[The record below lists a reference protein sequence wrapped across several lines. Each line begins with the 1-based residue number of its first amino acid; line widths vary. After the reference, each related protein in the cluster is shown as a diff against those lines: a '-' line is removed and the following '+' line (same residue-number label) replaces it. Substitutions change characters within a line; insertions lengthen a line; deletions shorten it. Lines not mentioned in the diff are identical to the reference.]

1 MNKLPPNSPGDG
13 DAAASAVSSTGI
25 GRRQLVLGATAIG
38 ATMAGMG
45 VARRWWADGKTEPL
59 SPGPS
64 PDSTF
69 WEQQWDTPQGVKLAM
84 QSFRGRPLLLNFWAT
99 WCPPCVDELPLI
111 NEFYR
116 QNKANGWQVLGVA
129 VDQLGPVQAF
139 LKTHP
144 LDFPIAMAGASG
156 SALARSLGNM
166 AGGLPFSVILGSE
179 GGVLHRKLG
188 RLTPADLDAWAQ
200 LK

>member
-1 MNKLPPNSPGDG
+1 MRQRPL
-13 DAAASAVSSTGI
+13 
-25 GRRQLVLGATAIG
+25 RRQLVLGATAIG

-69 WEQQWDTPQGVKLAM
+69 WAQQWDTPQGVKLAM

-166 AGGLPFSVILGSE
+166 AWGIAPQAGPPDACGPGCLGAVKIAILSACMVGIS
-179 GGVLHRKLG
+179 
-188 RLTPADLDAWAQ
+188 ALDQARRPIIFT
-200 LK
+200 

>member
-1 MNKLPPNSPGDG
+1 M
-13 DAAASAVSSTGI
+13 DAG
-25 GRRQLVLGATAIG
+25 
-38 ATMAGMG
+38 
-45 VARRWWADGKTEPL
+45 
-59 SPGPS
+59 
-64 PDSTF
+64 F
-69 WEQQWDTPQGVKLAM
+69 WVQQWDTPQGAKLAM
-84 QSFRGRPLLLNFWAT
+84 QSFQGRPLLINFWAT

-116 QNKANGWQVLGVA
+116 QNKANGWQVIGVA
-129 VDQLGPVQAF
+129 VDQLVPVQAF

-156 SALARSLGNM
+156 SALARSLGNL
-166 AGGLPFSVILGSE
+166 AGGLPFTVILGSE

-188 RLTPADLDAWAQ
+188 RVTPADLQAWAQ

>member
-1 MNKLPPNSPGDG
+1 MNTPPTDDSSAPNPVKPLPADR
-13 DAAASAVSSTGI
+13 AI
-25 GRRQLVLGATAIG
+25 GRRQLLLGAAAIG
-38 ATMAGMG
+38 ATMVGIS
-45 VARRWWADGKTEPL
+45 VARRWWSNGQTEPL

-64 PDSTF
+64 LDAGF
-69 WEQQWDTPQGVKLAM
+69 WVQQWDTPQGAKLAM
-84 QSFRGRPLLLNFWAT
+84 QSFQGRPLLINFWAT

-116 QNKANGWQVLGVA
+116 QNKANGWQVIGVA
-129 VDQLGPVQAF
+129 VDQLVPVQAF

-156 SALARSLGNM
+156 SALARSLGNL
-166 AGGLPFSVILGSE
+166 AGGLPFTVILGSE

-188 RLTPADLDAWAQ
+188 RVTPADLQAWAQ